1 MMMHTTSWRDWDY
14 RDATSPMI
22 SFLLGLAAGAALMY
36 AFDPDRGAFR
46 RHYLRDKTLRYARD
60 TGRTIARQADYRAGQ
75 VKGALYEARNAVTS
89 EEVSDDTLRE
99 RIRAELGHCTTNA
112 HGVIVEVRDGCVTL
126 RGRVPAEEEDKVVAA
141 VRAVRSVCE
150 VDNQLSVS

>member
-1 MMMHTTSWRDWDY
+1 MNTTTWREVDY
-14 RDATSPMI
+14 RDAAGWI
-22 SFLLGLAAGAALMY
+22 LSFLFGMAAGAALMY
-36 AFDPDRGAFR
+36 LFDPDRGAYR
-46 RHYLRDKTLRYARD
+46 RNYLRDKSMRYARD
-60 TGRTIARQADYRAGQ
+60 TGRTLARQADYRAGQ
-75 VKGALYEARNAVTS
+75 VKGALYEARNALAS

-112 HGVIVEVRDGCVTL
+112 HGVIVEVSDGCVTL

-141 VRAVRSVCE
+141 VRAVRSVCD